1 MNKQE
6 RRCDAGLIRVFP
18 AGQSGSVR
26 GCDVAN
32 VLLHVGGEIRDY
44 IQSGGVGFLSAGS
57 SFRPAGV
64 ERSELH
70 HNGELLLN
78 GTARFTY
85 QTGGAQ
91 GERWKCL
98 AMPAD
103 WYQ

>member
-6 RRCDAGLIRVFP
+6 RRCDAGLIRVFT
-18 AGQSGSVR
+18 AGQSGSIR

-32 VLLHVGGEIRDY
+32 VLLHVEGIRDY
-44 IQSGGVGFLSAGS
+44 FQSSGVALSAGS
-57 SFRPAGV
+57 PFRPVGV

-70 HNGELLLN
+70 DNGELLLN

-98 AMPAD
+98 AMPGD

>member
-32 VLLHVGGEIRDY
+32 VLLHVGVGLEIISRAAV
-44 IQSGGVGFLSAGS
+44 SLLSAGS
-57 SFRPAGV
+57 PCRPAGI

-70 HNGELLLN
+70 DNGELLLN

-85 QTGGAQ
+85 QTEGAQ
-91 GERWKCL
+91 DERWKCL
-98 AMPAD
+98 AMPGD